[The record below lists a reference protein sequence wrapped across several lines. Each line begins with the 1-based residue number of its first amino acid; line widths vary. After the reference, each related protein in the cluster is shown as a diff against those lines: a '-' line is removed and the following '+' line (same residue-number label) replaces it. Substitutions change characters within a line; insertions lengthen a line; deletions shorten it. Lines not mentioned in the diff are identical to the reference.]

1 MTLEEL
7 EARVDEVI
15 NTSDEAERRTKAV
28 DLKLD
33 MRTYK
38 EERDRTEEENN
49 ARITALENDVNDRD
63 SIISELRESNTR
75 LADKYG
81 KILIK
86 EDEREVEESNEDE
99 YDLDGLIKRFD

>member
-7 EARVDEVI
+7 EARLDEVM
-15 NTSDEAERRTKAV
+15 NTADEAERRTKAV
-28 DLKLD
+28 DLRLD

-38 EERDRTEEENN
+38 EERDKVEEEHL
-49 ARITALENDVNDRD
+49 ARITALENDVEARDND
-63 SIISELRESNTR
+63 IKELRESNSR

-86 EDEREVEESNEDE
+86 EDNEPD
-99 YDLDGLIKRFD
+99 DPDPS